1 MTGVSS
7 DQYAAG
13 EQGLG
18 YIYQP
23 RFALLKLLQWPEDTS
38 VLIEKDDDLDFV
50 SFDGVKTLASLKHK
64 GDGDTLT
71 DLSTGSQSASGL
83 TAIIV
88 MVKPKQIF
96 VSFCLRPDLSQTPRS
111 CNTS

>member
-1 MTGVSS
+1 MSHSAVQLKAQPTQGLKMTGVSS

-50 SFDGVKTLASLKHK
+50 NSNGVKTLASLKHK

-71 DLSTGSQSASGL
+71 DLSTALLNKSDFG
-83 TAIIV
+83 
-88 MVKPKQIF
+88 
-96 VSFCLRPDLSQTPRS
+96 
-111 CNTS
+111 

>member
-38 VLIEKDDDLDFV
+38 V
-50 SFDGVKTLASLKHK
+50 FDRK
-64 GDGDTLT
+64 
-71 DLSTGSQSASGL
+71 
-83 TAIIV
+83 
-88 MVKPKQIF
+88 
-96 VSFCLRPDLSQTPRS
+96 R
-111 CNTS
+111 

>member
-1 MTGVSS
+1 MTGTSS

-50 SFDGVKTLASLKHK
+50 NSDGVKTLASLKHK

-71 DLSTGSQSASGL
+71 DLSTDFWKSVRIWLDRYNRDGKTEAN
-83 TAIIV
+83 
-88 MVKPKQIF
+88 
-96 VSFCLRPDLSQTPRS
+96 LR
-111 CNTS
+111 

>member
-1 MTGVSS
+1 MSHFSVQLKAQSTQGLKMTGVSS

-50 SFDGVKTLASLKHK
+50 SF
-64 GDGDTLT
+64 
-71 DLSTGSQSASGL
+71 
-83 TAIIV
+83 
-88 MVKPKQIF
+88 
-96 VSFCLRPDLSQTPRS
+96 
-111 CNTS
+111 